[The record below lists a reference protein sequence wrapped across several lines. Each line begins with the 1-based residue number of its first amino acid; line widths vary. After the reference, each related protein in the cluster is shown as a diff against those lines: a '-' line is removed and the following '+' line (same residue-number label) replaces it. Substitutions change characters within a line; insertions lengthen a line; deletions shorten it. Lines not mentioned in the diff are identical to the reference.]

1 LPEHRVVPGYLCAH
15 PRCADHLHLFVDET
29 ECLVGKP
36 APVLVAQ
43 EMRVLFGDRHAI
55 DMVHRNDEEAD
66 RMDRGH
72 GAGGQHRTLSTL
84 LAAPG
89 HECAHVLEIA
99 EFRLVLG
106 RLGADGKGIS
116 DLRDDDADLAGGNL
130 HDRMTRD
137 GKERPQLEAQPGGEQ
152 IGLIARLAVEGDRAA
167 APQPL
172 ETEALP
178 HQADF
183 GRADVPERHEHDDDH
198 HCHGDDGDPVFAPR
212 GGEDLADEVHVIGPF
227 LSLKDALPECVNA
240 TLRTTFGKCDVV
252 ATCGRRGDGLVFP
265 APKQRS
271 AVRRKRHASRGKRPP
286 RPS

>member
-152 IGLIARLAVEGDRAA
+152 IGLIACLAVESDRAA

-198 HCHGDDGDPVFAPR
+198 HCHGDDGGQVAPR
-212 GGEDLADEVHVIGPF
+212 GSEYFADEVHVIGPF
-227 LSLKDALPECVNA
+227 LSLKDVLSQRAKRNPAHQFRKMRCQ
-240 TLRTTFGKCDVV
+240 
-252 ATCGRRGDGLVFP
+252 CGRRGDGLVVQ